1 MQKPEALSSA
11 VNVFEEATA
20 LNLFKNLVVQVEKD
34 FNLASVDLDID
45 TIESTTP
52 NSLLDGIESK
62 IYYLL
67 QYDTSTYI
75 NLLYIIDV
83 PEYSIKHLKAENLE
97 QFSKDISFLIL
108 KRCWMKVWYKANYL
122 VCFKSV

>member
-1 MQKPEALSSA
+1 MQKPEAISSA
-11 VNVFEEATA
+11 VNLFEEATS
-20 LNLFKNLVVQVEKD
+20 LNLFKNLVVQIEKD
-34 FNLASVDLDID
+34 FNLASVDLEID

-83 PEYSIKHLKAENLE
+83 PEHSIKYLKAENLE

-108 KRCWMKVWYKANYL
+108 KRCWMKVWYKANY
-122 VCFKSV
+122 

>member
-1 MQKPEALSSA
+1 M
-11 VNVFEEATA
+11 
-20 LNLFKNLVVQVEKD
+20 VQVEKD
-34 FNLASVDLDID
+34 FNLASVDLEID

-83 PEYSIKHLKAENLE
+83 PEHSIKYLKAENLE

-108 KRCWMKVWYKANYL
+108 KRCWMKVWYKANY
-122 VCFKSV
+122 